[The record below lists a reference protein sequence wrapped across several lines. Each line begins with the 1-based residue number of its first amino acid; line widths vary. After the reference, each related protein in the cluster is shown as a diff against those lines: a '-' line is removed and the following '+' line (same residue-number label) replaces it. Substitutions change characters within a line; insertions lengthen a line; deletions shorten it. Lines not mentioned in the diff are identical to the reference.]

1 MCKRN
6 LVNNLVHEI
15 KNPLF
20 NIKSFLETLYE
31 YYFQLTDSQI
41 LEFLEIANQE
51 TSRLV
56 RLLSS
61 SLDLS
66 KLKSR
71 LIVPIYLVCIKQLIN
86 QVIKSYEITRL
97 HKNVFFCV
105 KTPIIIPKFLGNYD
119 LILQVLTNLIS
130 NSLKF
135 TYPSGL
141 VVVKLRILTSVSV
154 KNRKKSFL
162 LRIDIIDD
170 GIGISKI
177 NSRGLFTNFK
187 KISRANSYVEG
198 LGLGLSIVKELMEG
212 QSKYINLISDNSKG
226 TCVIMNF

>member
-1 MCKRN
+1 M
-6 LVNNLVHEI
+6 
-15 KNPLF
+15 F

-31 YYFQLTDSQI
+31 YYFQLTDTQI

-51 TSRLV
+51 TSRLG
-56 RLLSS
+56 RLISS
-61 SLDLS
+61 TLDLS
-66 KLKSR
+66 KLDSQVV
-71 LIVPIYLVCIKQLIN
+71 VPYYLVCIKQLIH

-97 HKNVFFCV
+97 YKNVFFCV
-105 KTPIIIPKFLGNYD
+105 KMPFSIPKFLGNYD

-141 VVVKLRILTSVSV
+141 LIVKLRIVNSVSI
-154 KNRKKSFL
+154 KTRKKCFL

-170 GIGISKI
+170 GIGISKS
-177 NSRGLFTNFK
+177 NVESLFDRCK
-187 KISRANSYVEG
+187 KISTSNYYLDG
-198 LGLGLSIVKELMEG
+198 LGLGLSIVKDLMNS
-212 QSKYINLISDNSKG
+212 QSKYIDLISSNCKG